1 MQALV
6 RLIVSAT
13 LMLSCSVWADSLLL
27 KNGDRLT
34 GEVILIDAGKLL
46 LKTPYAGTIS
56 IDTRKISSIETTKQ
70 LLIKEQRFSEPVN
83 ARLQPAKPGKTIISH
98 SHDRSVVI
106 ADIYQALPVTES
118 KLTQDLLWTG
128 SIHLSA
134 DFKRKESSSDSYD
147 IDAKTKLRHGHW
159 RHNAE
164 LEYDYEI
171 KDDNKKTDQLMAS
184 YALDRLISERWFWQ
198 GKYKFNHDRLEDLT
212 KQHTYGTGP
221 GFQFWDNELGSLSLA
236 GLINHSIFQYKD
248 GHKERFNS
256 STLSWD
262 YQRFFLTRT
271 LEFFNKGEL
280 AVPFTNEVD
289 YVLDAETGLRYKLN
303 SWASLSLKA
312 EWEKIRSKYGD
323 VNNRRYLMGVGVTW

>member
-1 MQALV
+1 MQALI
-6 RLIVSAT
+6 RLIVSTT
-13 LMLSCSVWADSLLL
+13 LIFAGHTWADSLLL

-34 GEVILIDAGKLL
+34 GKVILIDAGKLL
-46 LKTPYAGTIS
+46 LKTTYAGTIS
-56 IDTRKISSIETTKQ
+56 IDTRKIASIETTKQ
-70 LLIKEQRFSEPVN
+70 LHIKEQRFSEPVN
-83 ARLQPAKPGKTIISH
+83 ARLQPAEQGKAIISH
-98 SHDRSVVI
+98 SHDHSVAI

-128 SIHLSA
+128 SMHLSA

-164 LEYDYEI
+164 LEYDYET
-171 KDDNKKTDQLMAS
+171 KDDSKKTDQLMAS
-184 YALDRLISERWFWQ
+184 YALDRFFSERWFWQ
-198 GKYKFNHDRLEDLT
+198 GKYKFNHDQLEDLT